1 MDFYEELG
9 LKRTAS
15 LQEIRQAYK
24 VLARLVHPDGK
35 EDEQVREMA
44 QRQMQRLNEILAI
57 LTDERAR
64 RYYDATLMGAAIESS
79 HLTPARPPESLSG
92 NVTVRTLRSERR
104 RQPWGGRLRNW
115 ASQLPGWAQATVRHS
130 YWIALAMVFAILGVW
145 YLAED
150 SKNPSH
156 AGSVPEVTGS
166 SPDLPQT
173 ARAAS
178 AKGARGTNRNPLT
191 ESAASSGQSAANAE
205 TAAVPPLPIQAPE
218 PATAPETTV
227 ETAPEHLSE
236 AALIE
241 PSNSQPIVTAAA
253 QTVPHPAF
261 AGNWLYAPDPAETV
275 AAGTYPATYVEL
287 LLAENQGQLSG
298 KYRAHYRIAD
308 RAVSPELSFQIQGP
322 TSGGRSAHLRWTSE
336 DGAKGEMEMSLTGPN
351 LMSVSWWS
359 TSLGRYTAVASGT
372 AKLVRQRVR

>member
-1 MDFYEELG
+1 MDFYQELG

-35 EDEQVREMA
+35 EDQQVREMA

-64 RYYDATLMGAAIESS
+64 HYYDATIMGAAVESS
-79 HLTPARPPESLSG
+79 HLTPARPRESLPGSG
-92 NVTVRTLRSERR
+92 SVRKLRSERR

-115 ASQLPGWAQATVRHS
+115 ASELPGWAQTAVRHS

-156 AGSVPEVTGS
+156 AGSVPEATGS
-166 SPDLPQT
+166 SPDLPHP
-173 ARAAS
+173 ARAGS
-178 AKGARGTNRNPLT
+178 AKRAGANRNPLT
-191 ESAASSGQSAANAE
+191 ESAAAPGQSTADAE
-205 TAAVPPLPIQAPE
+205 AAAVPPSPIQAPE
-218 PATAPETTV
+218 AATALETTV
-227 ETAPEHLSE
+227 ETAPERMSE

-241 PSNSQPIVTAAA
+241 PSNSKPISTATE

-261 AGNWLYAPDPAETV
+261 AGNWLYAPDPAET
-275 AAGTYPATYVEL
+275 AAPGTYPATYVEL

-322 TSGGRSAHLRWTSE
+322 ISGGGSAHLRWTSE

-359 TSLGRYTAVASGT
+359 TSLGRYTTVASGT